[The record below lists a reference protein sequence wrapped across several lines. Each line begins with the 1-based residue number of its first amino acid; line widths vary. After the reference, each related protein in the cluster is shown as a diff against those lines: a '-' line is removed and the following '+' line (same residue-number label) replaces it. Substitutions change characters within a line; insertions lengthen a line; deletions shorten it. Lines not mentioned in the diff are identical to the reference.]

1 MLVSVFFAIPAYGLT
16 PEPTLEGESA
26 ILLDLTTGEIL
37 YELNADARQYPA
49 STTKMMTAILTLEKL
64 DLNKILTMDDEVH
77 ATGGSVI
84 GLKDGENISVN
95 DLLNALLV
103 RSANDCG
110 VALAK
115 GISGSV
121 AGFADLMNEKAKE
134 LGCKGTHFSNPHGL
148 HSDDHYTTARDLSL
162 IAQYCMQ
169 NKTFREIVKQSTY
182 TVPETNKNP
191 EVTVVNTNYLL
202 YDQNDSNRV
211 YIGNELRYCKY
222 DGCIGI
228 KTGYT
233 SQAGGCLVA
242 AATRDNT
249 TLLSVVL
256 KSSTY
261 GRFAD
266 SIKLLDWGFE
276 NYRTMDV
283 AKAGEDLG
291 VIPVKKGEFNK
302 VAVELA
308 DDITVTVSNEASN
321 DFVRTEARL
330 DESVRAPFDAGTVVG
345 KYVVIEGGIET
356 ETHDIITSGGIAEG
370 MFLSNFGIEDS
381 VSRKIKFTIIGIIAT
396 LFAALVI
403 WVLYKRHETK
413 VKRARRDAKRAA
425 YRAEQAR
432 LRAEWEAQYDR
443 RYEKEVPPDEREDY
457 NGY

>member
-1 MLVSVFFAIPAYGLT
+1 M
-16 PEPTLEGESA
+16 
-26 ILLDLTTGEIL
+26 
-37 YELNADARQYPA
+37 
-49 STTKMMTAILTLEKL
+49 
-64 DLNKILTMDDEVH
+64 
-77 ATGGSVI
+77 
-84 GLKDGENISVN
+84 
-95 DLLNALLV
+95 
-103 RSANDCG
+103 
-110 VALAK
+110 
-115 GISGSV
+115 
-121 AGFADLMNEKAKE
+121 
-134 LGCKGTHFSNPHGL
+134 
-148 HSDDHYTTARDLSL
+148 
-162 IAQYCMQ
+162 
-169 NKTFREIVKQSTY
+169 
-182 TVPETNKNP
+182 NP

-276 NYRTMDV
+276 NFRTMKV

-381 VSRKIKFTIIGIIAT
+381 VSRKIKYTIIGIIAT